1 MRNSTI
7 KSCISK
13 GIIQK
18 RILEILLLLTL
29 YLTFYSCTLL
39 DHNNREKSYTILV
52 LYSYSPDKAHWVNA
66 LRKGI
71 HDCLADNQIQAD
83 VRDTYLEQTSDPSDT
98 TASITALRLLLDS
111 LSLTPPDLIITNGD
125 NATHALLS
133 TRHPLVKSTPVV
145 FSGINYLPKEYLTQ
159 YKNATGQL
167 TTPDFRETQRL
178 ASQLMGF
185 RQNQRNLVD
194 GSPAGIFA
202 MKEISRQ
209 FQTDTSASAILGPV
223 WQPLA
228 PDSTMG
234 WKENV
239 YLLRE
244 GDPFSP
250 GKYMISIKL
259 IDDSKGSLLFAQLR
273 NIDQNYYTT
282 ACWNEFAGII
292 VEGRTAPFF
301 SVTNEGFGKGY
312 IGGYFTP
319 SRKQTYRAMNTGIQ
333 ILKGKSPSSIEIS
346 TSPKEYHFDWQALQ
360 YWDIPLDRLPANST
374 IINWPFE
381 ERYKTGIYIASV
393 IICLIILYALIA
405 LAKLSKQETLRK
417 RHSKHMLKIEE
428 QRLMTTVDS
437 LKEAIIAIDGNYRVL
452 RINKT
457 ARTLLNL
464 PDEMNVLNVDVN
476 TLCNISS
483 KNTPSYLKQNID
495 IALQT
500 GKPQWS
506 DRLTYLVTSN
516 QHTFP
521 ISVSITP
528 IKQKT
533 GHKEVVLAFRNIL
546 EEITQNEF
554 QELGISTGET
564 YPWRFD
570 DTRQLILFNKNFFSN
585 YQFPITP
592 DEEDKL
598 PLPTFISWMHPED
611 RDLWDKAIKQ
621 SLIEDT
627 LLTIE
632 IRLLTA
638 QGTYLWTEFTIS
650 SHNIPTP
657 QGYLR
662 QPFGLCSD
670 IDNLKN
676 KQNELQALLQEAKIS
691 DENKT
696 LFLANMSHEIRT
708 PLNAIVG
715 FSSLLAESD
724 DLSAEERQMA
734 IDLINE
740 NSQSLLVTINDILDI
755 SRIESGISFQ
765 QTPFVLNDLIRKV
778 QEEQQGK
785 IPAPIEL
792 RVNLPQNPVILEG
805 DSFRME
811 QVLCNL
817 INNASKFT
825 KEGSIEIGLE
835 QKPDEISI
843 YVRDT
848 GIGISPEQQEKIFDR
863 FYRVDHF
870 TKGNGLGLPICKEII
885 QRFQGSITLKSELG
899 VGTTFFIT
907 LPVTSPLRI
916 PEQIWNY
923 HENPIYSMFSAMSA
937 IRL

>member
-1 MRNSTI
+1 MAV

-740 NSQSLLVTINDILDI
+740 TSQSLLVTINDILDI

-792 RVNLPQNPVILEG
+792 RVNLPQNPDILEG

-907 LPVTSPLRI
+907 LPVTSPSEDTGTNMEL
-916 PEQIWNY
+916 
-923 HENPIYSMFSAMSA
+923 S
-937 IRL
+937 

>member
-145 FSGINYLPKEYLTQ
+145 FSGINYLPKEYITQ

-273 NIDQNYYTT
+273 NINQNYYTT

-570 DTRQLILFNKNFFSN
+570 DARQLILFNKNFFSN

-907 LPVTSPLRI
+907 LPVTSPSEDTGTNMEL
-916 PEQIWNY
+916 
-923 HENPIYSMFSAMSA
+923 S
-937 IRL
+937 

>member
-83 VRDTYLEQTSDPSDT
+83 VCDTYLEQTSDPSDT

-360 YWDIPLDRLPANST
+360 YWEIPLDRLPANST

-907 LPVTSPLRI
+907 LPVTSPSEDTGTNMEL
-916 PEQIWNY
+916 
-923 HENPIYSMFSAMSA
+923 S
-937 IRL
+937 

>member
-1 MRNSTI
+1 MAVMRNSTI

-273 NIDQNYYTT
+273 NINQNYYTT

-570 DTRQLILFNKNFFSN
+570 DARQLILFNKNFFSN

-907 LPVTSPLRI
+907 LPVTSPSEDTGTNMEL
-916 PEQIWNY
+916 
-923 HENPIYSMFSAMSA
+923 S
-937 IRL
+937 

>member
-83 VRDTYLEQTSDPSDT
+83 VRDTYLAQPSEPSDT
-98 TASITALRLLLDS
+98 TASITAMRLLLDS

-907 LPVTSPLRI
+907 LPVTSPSEDTGTNMEL
-916 PEQIWNY
+916 
-923 HENPIYSMFSAMSA
+923 S
-937 IRL
+937 

>member
-1 MRNSTI
+1 
-7 KSCISK
+7 
-13 GIIQK
+13 
-18 RILEILLLLTL
+18 
-29 YLTFYSCTLL
+29 LL

-273 NIDQNYYTT
+273 NINQNYYTT

-360 YWDIPLDRLPANST
+360 YWDIPLDRLPPNST

-570 DTRQLILFNKNFFSN
+570 DARQLILFNKNFFSN

-907 LPVTSPLRI
+907 LPVTSPSEDTGTNMEL
-916 PEQIWNY
+916 
-923 HENPIYSMFSAMSA
+923 S
-937 IRL
+937 

>member
-18 RILEILLLLTL
+18 RILDILLLLTL

-133 TRHPLVKSTPVV
+133 TRHPLVKSTPIV

-185 RQNQRNLVD
+185 RQNLRNLVD

-244 GDPFSP
+244 GDSFSP

-273 NIDQNYYTT
+273 NINQNYYTT

-360 YWDIPLDRLPANST
+360 YWDIPLDRLTANST

-381 ERYKTGIYIASV
+381 ERYKTGIYIASA

-570 DTRQLILFNKNFFSN
+570 DARQLILFNKNFFSN

-907 LPVTSPLRI
+907 LPVTSPSEDTGTNMEL
-916 PEQIWNY
+916 
-923 HENPIYSMFSAMSA
+923 S
-937 IRL
+937 

>member
-346 TSPKEYHFDWQALQ
+346 PSPKEYHFDWQALQ

-778 QEEQQGK
+778 QKEQQGK

-907 LPVTSPLRI
+907 LPVTSPSEDTGTNMEL
-916 PEQIWNY
+916 
-923 HENPIYSMFSAMSA
+923 S
-937 IRL
+937 

>member
-696 LFLANMSHEIRT
+696 LFLANMSHEIWT

-907 LPVTSPLRI
+907 LPVTSPSEDTGTNMEL
-916 PEQIWNY
+916 
-923 HENPIYSMFSAMSA
+923 S
-937 IRL
+937 

>member
-724 DLSAEERQMA
+724 DLSAEEGQMA

-907 LPVTSPLRI
+907 LPVTSPSEDTGTNMEL
-916 PEQIWNY
+916 
-923 HENPIYSMFSAMSA
+923 S
-937 IRL
+937 

>member
-273 NIDQNYYTT
+273 NINQNYYTT

-483 KNTPSYLKQNID
+483 KNTPSHLKQNID

-554 QELGISTGET
+554 PELGISTGET

-907 LPVTSPLRI
+907 LPVTSPSEDTGTNMEL
-916 PEQIWNY
+916 
-923 HENPIYSMFSAMSA
+923 S
-937 IRL
+937 

>member
-194 GSPAGIFA
+194 GSPAGIYA

-907 LPVTSPLRI
+907 LPVTSPSEDTGTNMEL
-916 PEQIWNY
+916 
-923 HENPIYSMFSAMSA
+923 S
-937 IRL
+937 

>member
-29 YLTFYSCTLL
+29 YLTFSSCTLL

-907 LPVTSPLRI
+907 LPVTSPSEDTGTNMEL
-916 PEQIWNY
+916 
-923 HENPIYSMFSAMSA
+923 S
-937 IRL
+937 

>member
-125 NATHALLS
+125 NATHALLY

-273 NIDQNYYTT
+273 NINHNYYTT

-570 DTRQLILFNKNFFSN
+570 DARQLILFNKNFFSN

-907 LPVTSPLRI
+907 LPVTSPSEDTGTNMEL
-916 PEQIWNY
+916 
-923 HENPIYSMFSAMSA
+923 S
-937 IRL
+937 

>member
-691 DENKT
+691 GENKT

-907 LPVTSPLRI
+907 LPVTSPSEDTGTNMEL
-916 PEQIWNY
+916 
-923 HENPIYSMFSAMSA
+923 S
-937 IRL
+937 

>member
-650 SHNIPTP
+650 SHNIPPP

-907 LPVTSPLRI
+907 LPVTSPSEDTGTNMEL
-916 PEQIWNY
+916 
-923 HENPIYSMFSAMSA
+923 S
-937 IRL
+937 

>member
-273 NIDQNYYTT
+273 NINQNYYTT

-570 DTRQLILFNKNFFSN
+570 DARQLILFNKNFFSN

-740 NSQSLLVTINDILDI
+740 NSQYLLVTINDILDI

-907 LPVTSPLRI
+907 LPVTSPSEDTGTNMEL
-916 PEQIWNY
+916 
-923 HENPIYSMFSAMSA
+923 S
-937 IRL
+937 

>member
-273 NIDQNYYTT
+273 NINQNYYTT

-570 DTRQLILFNKNFFSN
+570 DARQLILFNKNFFSN

-696 LFLANMSHEIRT
+696 LFLANMSHEIQT

-907 LPVTSPLRI
+907 LPVTSPSEDTGTNMEL
-916 PEQIWNY
+916 
-923 HENPIYSMFSAMSA
+923 S
-937 IRL
+937 

>member
-885 QRFQGSITLKSELG
+885 HRFQGSITLKSELG

-907 LPVTSPLRI
+907 LPVTSPSEDTGTNMEL
-916 PEQIWNY
+916 
-923 HENPIYSMFSAMSA
+923 S
-937 IRL
+937 

>member
-83 VRDTYLEQTSDPSDT
+83 VCDTYLEQTSDPSDT

-209 FQTDTSASAILGPV
+209 YQTDTSASAILGPV

-907 LPVTSPLRI
+907 LPVTSPSEDTGTNMEL
-916 PEQIWNY
+916 
-923 HENPIYSMFSAMSA
+923 S
-937 IRL
+937 

>member
-209 FQTDTSASAILGPV
+209 FQTDTSVSAILGPV

-907 LPVTSPLRI
+907 LPVTSPSEDTGTNMEL
-916 PEQIWNY
+916 
-923 HENPIYSMFSAMSA
+923 S
-937 IRL
+937 

>member
-39 DHNNREKSYTILV
+39 DHNNREISYTILV

-907 LPVTSPLRI
+907 LPVTSPSEDTGTNMEL
-916 PEQIWNY
+916 
-923 HENPIYSMFSAMSA
+923 S
-937 IRL
+937 

>member
-778 QEEQQGK
+778 QEEQHGK

-907 LPVTSPLRI
+907 LPVTSPSEDTGTNMEL
-916 PEQIWNY
+916 
-923 HENPIYSMFSAMSA
+923 S
-937 IRL
+937 

>member
-870 TKGNGLGLPICKEII
+870 TKGNGLVLPICKEII

-907 LPVTSPLRI
+907 LPVTSPSEDTGTNMEL
-916 PEQIWNY
+916 
-923 HENPIYSMFSAMSA
+923 S
-937 IRL
+937 

>member
-1 MRNSTI
+1 
-7 KSCISK
+7 
-13 GIIQK
+13 
-18 RILEILLLLTL
+18 
-29 YLTFYSCTLL
+29 LL

-133 TRHPLVKSTPVV
+133 SRHPLVKSTPVV

-907 LPVTSPLRI
+907 LPVTSPSEDTGTNMEL
-916 PEQIWNY
+916 
-923 HENPIYSMFSAMSA
+923 S
-937 IRL
+937 

>member
-18 RILEILLLLTL
+18 RILDILLLLTL

-495 IALQT
+495 IVLQT

-907 LPVTSPLRI
+907 LPVTSPSEDTGTNMEL
-916 PEQIWNY
+916 
-923 HENPIYSMFSAMSA
+923 S
-937 IRL
+937 

>member
-1 MRNSTI
+1 MRNFTI

-907 LPVTSPLRI
+907 LPVTSPSEDTGTNMEL
-916 PEQIWNY
+916 
-923 HENPIYSMFSAMSA
+923 S
-937 IRL
+937 

>member
-724 DLSAEERQMA
+724 DLSAEEQQMA

-907 LPVTSPLRI
+907 LPVTSPSEDTGTNMEL
-916 PEQIWNY
+916 
-923 HENPIYSMFSAMSA
+923 S
-937 IRL
+937 

>member
-1 MRNSTI
+1 M
-7 KSCISK
+7 
-13 GIIQK
+13 
-18 RILEILLLLTL
+18 LLLTL

-740 NSQSLLVTINDILDI
+740 TSQSLLVTINDILDI

-907 LPVTSPLRI
+907 LPVTSPSEDTGTNMEL
-916 PEQIWNY
+916 
-923 HENPIYSMFSAMSA
+923 S
-937 IRL
+937 

>member
-273 NIDQNYYTT
+273 NINQNYYTT

-570 DTRQLILFNKNFFSN
+570 DARQLILFNKNFFSN

-611 RDLWDKAIKQ
+611 RDLWDTAIKQ

-907 LPVTSPLRI
+907 LPVTSPSEDTGTNMEL
-916 PEQIWNY
+916 
-923 HENPIYSMFSAMSA
+923 S
-937 IRL
+937 

>member
-848 GIGISPEQQEKIFDR
+848 GIGISPEQQAKIFDR

-907 LPVTSPLRI
+907 LPVTSPSEDTGTNMEL
-916 PEQIWNY
+916 
-923 HENPIYSMFSAMSA
+923 S
-937 IRL
+937 

>member
-83 VRDTYLEQTSDPSDT
+83 VCDTYLEQTSDPSDT

-907 LPVTSPLRI
+907 LPVTSPSEDTGTNMEL
-916 PEQIWNY
+916 
-923 HENPIYSMFSAMSA
+923 S
-937 IRL
+937 

>member
-98 TASITALRLLLDS
+98 TASITALRILLDS

-273 NIDQNYYTT
+273 NINQNYYTT

-570 DTRQLILFNKNFFSN
+570 DARQLILFNKNFFSN

-907 LPVTSPLRI
+907 LPVTSPSEDTGTNMEL
-916 PEQIWNY
+916 
-923 HENPIYSMFSAMSA
+923 S
-937 IRL
+937 

>member
-273 NIDQNYYTT
+273 NINQNYYTT

-811 QVLCNL
+811 QVLFNL

-907 LPVTSPLRI
+907 LPVTSPSEDTGTNMEL
-916 PEQIWNY
+916 
-923 HENPIYSMFSAMSA
+923 S
-937 IRL
+937 

>member
-83 VRDTYLEQTSDPSDT
+83 VCDTYLEQTSDPSDT

-464 PDEMNVLNVDVN
+464 QDEMNVLNVDVN

-907 LPVTSPLRI
+907 LPVTSPSEDTGTNMEL
-916 PEQIWNY
+916 
-923 HENPIYSMFSAMSA
+923 S
-937 IRL
+937 

>member
-696 LFLANMSHEIRT
+696 LFLANMRHEIRT

-907 LPVTSPLRI
+907 LPVTSPSEDTGTNMEL
-916 PEQIWNY
+916 
-923 HENPIYSMFSAMSA
+923 S
-937 IRL
+937 

>member
-638 QGTYLWTEFTIS
+638 QGSYLWTEFTIS

-907 LPVTSPLRI
+907 LPVTSPSEDTGTNMEL
-916 PEQIWNY
+916 
-923 HENPIYSMFSAMSA
+923 S
-937 IRL
+937 

>member
-393 IICLIILYALIA
+393 IICFIILYALIA

-907 LPVTSPLRI
+907 LPVTSPSEDTGTNMEL
-916 PEQIWNY
+916 
-923 HENPIYSMFSAMSA
+923 S
-937 IRL
+937 

>member
-1 MRNSTI
+1 
-7 KSCISK
+7 
-13 GIIQK
+13 
-18 RILEILLLLTL
+18 
-29 YLTFYSCTLL
+29 LL

-273 NIDQNYYTT
+273 NINQNYYTT

-570 DTRQLILFNKNFFSN
+570 DARQLILFNKNFFSN

-907 LPVTSPLRI
+907 LPVTSPSEDTGTNMEL
-916 PEQIWNY
+916 
-923 HENPIYSMFSAMSA
+923 S
-937 IRL
+937 

>member
-715 FSSLLAESD
+715 FSSLLAESA

-907 LPVTSPLRI
+907 LPVTSPSEDTGTNMEL
-916 PEQIWNY
+916 
-923 HENPIYSMFSAMSA
+923 S
-937 IRL
+937 